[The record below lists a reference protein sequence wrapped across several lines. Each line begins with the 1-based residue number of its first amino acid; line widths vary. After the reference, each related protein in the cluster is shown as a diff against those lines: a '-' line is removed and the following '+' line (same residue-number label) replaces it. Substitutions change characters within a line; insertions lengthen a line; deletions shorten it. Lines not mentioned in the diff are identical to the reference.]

1 MKLMTFKVQI
11 DSTGEQI
18 LVYSEGDRYR
28 YMGPKPKGLNLGP
41 MSKRYAQGYINE
53 KQEIAIEK
61 FLPESHEED
70 W

>member
-11 DSTGEQI
+11 DATGEQI

-41 MSKRYAQGYINE
+41 MSKRYA
-53 KQEIAIEK
+53 
-61 FLPESHEED
+61 
-70 W
+70 